1 MPNTEEAGAMKTAE
15 RIRRAIE
22 KDQVIFEAA
31 RIEISASI
39 GVACWPRHAKDSK
52 GLVAAADRALYAAKQ
67 AGRNRVVSAS
77 TLPAEPPPAEP
88 PAQIDAAGAGGSR

>member
-31 RIEISASI
+31 RITLTASI
-39 GVACWPRHAKDSK
+39 GVACWPRHAKDAK
-52 GLVAAADRALYAAKQ
+52 GLIAAADRALYAAKQ

-77 TLPAEPPPAEP
+77 ALPAEPASPELKARAEV
-88 PAQIDAAGAGGSR
+88 AKG